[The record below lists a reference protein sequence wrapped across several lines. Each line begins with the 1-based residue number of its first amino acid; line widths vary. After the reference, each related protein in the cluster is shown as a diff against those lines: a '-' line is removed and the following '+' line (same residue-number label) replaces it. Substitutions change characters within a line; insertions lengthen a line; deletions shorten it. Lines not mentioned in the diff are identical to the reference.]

1 MNMENTSIEKI
12 TSIKKAQKEFFASG
26 VTRDIKY
33 RKTMLH
39 KLLSAMEKW
48 EGKLADALWADL
60 HKSYEEAYLT
70 EISIVKAEIKAHI
83 HKVSSWAKRR
93 KTCSP
98 IKLFP
103 SRSYVVKEPLGNSL
117 IISPWNYPVQLLLN
131 PLVGAI
137 SSGCTAVL
145 KPSPYVPTVSKT
157 IEDMI
162 ADTFEENYIAVVQGN
177 RDVNTA
183 LLEERWDIIFF
194 TGSPSLGKRVMA
206 AASKYLTPV
215 VLELGGK
222 SPCIIDKSAD
232 LKLAAKRIAWG
243 KTLNSGQTCIAPDY
257 ILIHK
262 DIKADFVKAFAQE
275 MVNLHGKDIK
285 ADRHYVRIV
294 NDKAFERVT
303 SYFKDG
309 DIIYGGK
316 SDPATRFI
324 EPTLIENAGLDSPLM
339 TEEIFGP
346 VFPIVEIDDNGRYA
360 GAQKEYGSFQK
371 AVIDFVNNREKPLAF
386 YYFGKESDGWD
397 VVGQTSSGGGCIN
410 DVIMHIANEN
420 VPFGGV
426 GNSGMGRY
434 HQKDS
439 FEAFSHTRSIIATG
453 TWIDL
458 PFRYMPYKMFSLVK
472 KIL

>member
-1 MNMENTSIEKI
+1 MENTSTETIFRI
-12 TSIKKAQKEFFASG
+12 HQAQREYFHSGATLDIRFRKEML
-26 VTRDIKY
+26 TRF
-33 RKTMLH
+33 M
-39 KLLSAMEKW
+39 SAMEEW
-48 EGKLADALWADL
+48 EEKLTDALWKDL

-70 EISIVKAEIKAHI
+70 EISIVKAEIRNHLKNVGKWARRRKAH
-83 HKVSSWAKRR
+83 
-93 KTCSP
+93 SP

-103 SRSYVVKEPLGNSL
+103 SRSYIFKEPLGCSL
-117 IISPWNYPVQLLLN
+117 IVSPWNYPVQLLLN

-145 KPSPYVPTVSKT
+145 KPSPYVPTVSKV
-157 IEDMI
+157 IEEMI
-162 ADTFEENYIAVVQGN
+162 KETFEENYIAVVQGN

-183 LLEERWDIIFF
+183 LLEQRWDIIFF
-194 TGSPSLGKRVMA
+194 TGSPALAKKVMTA
-206 AASKYLTPV
+206 AAKNLTPV

-222 SPCIIDKSAD
+222 SPCIIDKTAD
-232 LKLAAKRIAWG
+232 IKVAAKRIAWG

-262 DIKADFVKAFAQE
+262 DVKETFVKAFAE
-275 MVNLHGKDIK
+275 EVHNLHGEDIQE
-285 ADRHYVRIV
+285 DTHYVRMV

-303 SYFKDG
+303 GYFKDG
-309 DIIYGGK
+309 KIIYGGR
-316 SDPATRFI
+316 SDAKTRFI
-324 EPTLIENAGLDSPLM
+324 EPTLIEGMSLSSPVM

-346 VFPIVEIDDNGRYA
+346 VFPVVTID
-360 GAQKEYGSFQK
+360 ETEGSFK
-371 AVIDFVNNREKPLAF
+371 NTVIEFVTSREKPLAF
-386 YYFGKESDGWD
+386 YYFGKEADGWD
-397 VVGQTSSGGGCIN
+397 IIRRTSSGGGCIN

-434 HQKDS
+434 HDQES

-458 PFRYMPYKMFSLVK
+458 PFRYMPYRLFGLVK